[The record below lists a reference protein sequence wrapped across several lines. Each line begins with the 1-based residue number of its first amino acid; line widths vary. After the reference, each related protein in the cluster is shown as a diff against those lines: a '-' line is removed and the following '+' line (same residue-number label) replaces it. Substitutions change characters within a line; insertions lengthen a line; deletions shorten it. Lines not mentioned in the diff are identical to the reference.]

1 MTSALLLMVITLGAQ
16 YAGKNPEWNSTSL
29 INDYSIDLA
38 ALVPH
43 LVDQVRSHL
52 LDMLEHCQNE
62 AVQICVLLGT
72 FYIYHGN
79 LTFS

>member
-1 MTSALLLMVITLGAQ
+1 
-16 YAGKNPEWNSTSL
+16 
-29 INDYSIDLA
+29 
-38 ALVPH
+38 
-43 LVDQVRSHL
+43 
-52 LDMLEHCQNE
+52 MLEHCQNE